1 MRLEGKRAIITG
13 GASGFGAGIA
23 EKFVQ
28 EGATV
33 AIADINREG
42 AHAKAA
48 TLAADRQG
56 CAIGLSVDVADGGSV
71 DDMIDRAEKEI
82 GPVDILVNNAGA
94 SHKNQPMLAV
104 SEQAFDRIY
113 AVNVKSL
120 FLTARKIVPLWRARG
135 GGVMLTI
142 ASTAGVR
149 PRPGLSWYNG
159 SKGAAITLTK
169 SMAIELAPEN
179 IRVNAL
185 NPVMGETA
193 LLETFMGVKD
203 TPENR
208 ERFIATIPMGRF
220 SRPRDV
226 ANAAVYLCSDEADFI
241 TGVALEIDGGRSV

>member
-1 MRLEGKRAIITG
+1 
-13 GASGFGAGIA
+13 
-23 EKFVQ
+23 
-28 EGATV
+28 
-33 AIADINREG
+33 
-42 AHAKAA
+42 
-48 TLAADRQG
+48 
-56 CAIGLSVDVADGGSV
+56 
-71 DDMIDRAEKEI
+71 MIDRAEKEI